1 VTTDRLLEGLA
12 RREPAALARAI
23 SLVENQRDGFERVLS
38 HTHGLLG
45 RGGTRRVGITGPPG
59 AGKSTLTEALI
70 QRFRAQRLSVGVV
83 AVDPTSPFTGG
94 ALLGD
99 RIRMESAS
107 LDPGVFIRSMA
118 TRGAQGGLATTTEE
132 IADLLEAFGFERVLV
147 ETVGVGQTELD
158 IAGTAE
164 TTVLVLVPESGDGI
178 QALKAGVME
187 IADIYVVNKS
197 DRPGADKF
205 RQEVEVMLGIRR
217 GNAFRHMAPH
227 HRAVEGGGGRAKAVD
242 PADGGWEPP
251 VLGTVA
257 STGVGVDELAAA
269 LDRHYAYLQTSGLL
283 GERRRR
289 RLAARTRAVLERSVR
304 RWLLEATD
312 VEQLLTSRLDE
323 VADGRRSPYDVAA
336 EILAQVKAGGN
347 ATR

>member
-1 VTTDRLLEGLA
+1 
-12 RREPAALARAI
+12 
-23 SLVENQRDGFERVLS
+23 
-38 HTHGLLG
+38 
-45 RGGTRRVGITGPPG
+45 
-59 AGKSTLTEALI
+59 
-70 QRFRAQRLSVGVV
+70 
-83 AVDPTSPFTGG
+83 
-94 ALLGD
+94 
-99 RIRMESAS
+99 
-107 LDPGVFIRSMA
+107 
-118 TRGAQGGLATTTEE
+118 
-132 IADLLEAFGFERVLV
+132 
-147 ETVGVGQTELD
+147 
-158 IAGTAE
+158 
-164 TTVLVLVPESGDGI
+164 
-178 QALKAGVME
+178 
-187 IADIYVVNKS
+187 
-197 DRPGADKF
+197 
-205 RQEVEVMLGIRR
+205 MLGIRR